1 MSKPKHLIQ
10 SYSPDKDSIL
20 TFDTNILINLFH
32 AVDYNGAYDSY
43 SEFYE
48 KAKKL
53 GSTLIISSIQ
63 ISEFINRCIRLQF
76 DLYKKDQGTPELDF
90 KRDYRSTDDYR
101 DNMNSIL
108 DTIKCEIIP
117 NFTFKSDAFDTM
129 QTENIFLYG
138 FSYDFNDA
146 FIFEFSR
153 YYGAVLVTHDGD
165 YANYGSKVEMVTNNR
180 ALIRFS

>member
-1 MSKPKHLIQ
+1 MSRQKHLIQ
-10 SYSPDKDSIL
+10 SYSPDKESVY

-32 AVDYNGAYDSY
+32 AVDYNGAYDAY
-43 SEFYE
+43 SELYE
-48 KAKKL
+48 KVKKL

-90 KRDYRSTDDYR
+90 KKDYRNTKDYR
-101 DNMNSIL
+101 DNMNAIL
-108 DTIKCEIIP
+108 DTIKYEIIP

-129 QTENIFLYG
+129 QAENIFLYG

-146 FIFEFSR
+146 FIVEFSKH
-153 YYGAVLVTHDGD
+153 YGAVLVTHDGD
-165 YANYGSKVEMVTNNR
+165 YGNYGSKVEMVTNNR
-180 ALIRFS
+180 ALTRFS

>member
-10 SYSPDKDSIL
+10 SYSPNKNSIL

-32 AVDYNGAYDSY
+32 AIDYKGAYDTY
-43 SEFYE
+43 DAFYD
-48 KAKKL
+48 KMKKL
-53 GSTLIISSIQ
+53 GITMIISSVQ

-76 DLYKKDQGTPELDF
+76 DLYKKENGLPELDF
-90 KRDYRSTDDYR
+90 KKDYRNTDDYR
-101 DNMNSIL
+101 DNMNAIL
-108 DTIKCEIIP
+108 DVIKYEIIP

-129 QTENIFLYG
+129 QTENIFRYG

-146 FIFEFSR
+146 FIFEFSKH
-153 YYGAVLVTHDGD
+153 YGAVLVTNDGD

-180 ALIRFS
+180 ALIKFS

>member
-10 SYSPDKDSIL
+10 NYSPDKDSIL

-32 AVDYNGAYDSY
+32 AVDYNGVYDKY
-43 SEFYE
+43 GKLYE
-48 KAKKL
+48 KAKKI

-63 ISEFINRCIRLQF
+63 ISEFVNRCIRLQF
-76 DLYKKDQGTPELDF
+76 DLYKKDKGTPELDF
-90 KRDYRSTDDYR
+90 KKDYRNTDDYR

-117 NFTFKSDAFDTM
+117 NFKFMNDAFDTM
-129 QTENIFLYG
+129 QTENIFLFG

-153 YYGAVLVTHDGD
+153 HYGAILVTHDGD
-165 YANYGSKVEMVTNNR
+165 YANYGSKVEMVTNNKN
-180 ALIRFS
+180 LIRFS